1 MSPSLLL
8 LAAEVCEKLEA
19 PGRRVALPREASR
32 VDESDPTHRHAP
44 DHPRRGHALRGR
56 MLAAQGKKAEAEA
69 AFEEAIEVSHR
80 TGLRLLE
87 MLALRD
93 LKKHVLDGDG
103 RGEEGIRR
111 LKAVLSE
118 MKGPPA
124 ELTKL
129 LGEGLD
135 AEAILRS

>member
-1 MSPSLLL
+1 
-8 LAAEVCEKLEA
+8 
-19 PGRRVALPREASR
+19 
-32 VDESDPTHRHAP
+32 
-44 DHPRRGHALRGR
+44 

-87 MLALRD
+87 MFALRD
-93 LKKHVLDGDG
+93 LKKHVLDADG
-103 RGEEGIRR
+103 RGDEGIRR

-118 MKGPPA
+118 MKGPA
-124 ELTKL
+124 SELTKL

-135 AEAILRS
+135 ADAIVRS

>member
-1 MSPSLLL
+1 MLRN
-8 LAAEVCEKLEA
+8 CDR
-19 PGRRVALPREASR
+19 GSR
-32 VDESDPTHRHAP
+32 GQV
-44 DHPRRGHALRGR
+44 
-56 MLAAQGKKAEAEA
+56 
-69 AFEEAIEVSHR
+69 
-80 TGLRLLE
+80 LE
-87 MLALRD
+87 MFARRD
-93 LKKHVLDGDG
+93 LKKHVLDADG